1 MKIPILMYHQ
11 IAEKVPQGAPL
22 RGLTV
27 RPSTFARHM
36 ALMRMLGYRG
46 LALRD
51 LMPYLR
57 QEKTGKVFGL
67 TFDDGYENNL
77 HNALPVLQRYG
88 FSATCY
94 AVSAAV
100 GKTNAWDAELG
111 IAQVPLMD
119 APQLRQWCA
128 AGQEIGS
135 HSKNHVRLTGLAS
148 QELQS
153 ELVESWTSL
162 EALLEGT
169 GSVTHFCYPY
179 GALDAAVVH
188 AVRDAGYLSAT
199 TTRRGRFDTGQAH
212 DLMQIPRVLVSR
224 STTWIHLLLK
234 CFTRYEDKRGRD

>member
-11 IAEKVPQGAPL
+11 LAEHVPKGAPL
-22 RGLTV
+22 RGLAV

-36 ALMRMLGYRG
+36 ALMHLLGYKG
-46 LALRD
+46 LSLRD

-57 QEKTGKVFGL
+57 REKTGKVFGI

-77 HNALPVLQRYG
+77 HHALPVLQRHG

-100 GKTNAWDAELG
+100 GKTNQWDAPMG

-119 APQLRQWCA
+119 TQQLRQWCA

-135 HSKNHVRLTGLAS
+135 HSQNHVRLEGLPA
-148 QELQS
+148 QELVS
-153 ELVESWTSL
+153 EIV
-162 EALLEGT
+162 
-169 GSVTHFCYPY
+169 GSRAVLDGMLQGVGAVSHFCYPY
-179 GALDAAVVH
+179 GSVDACAVE
-188 AVRDAGYLSAT
+188 AVRSAGYLTAT
-199 TTRRGRFDTGQAH
+199 TTRRGRVDTDHAQ

-234 CFTRYEDKRGRD
+234 CFTRYEDRRAG